1 MTVFFSLLFCVCM
14 FALLMIP
21 GWILGKCGRFME
33 SAKKTLANLL
43 TDVAMPALVLCKLL
57 EVRRNLIS
65 IPALL
70 LCLLFPAVLIPL
82 LCLITRLI
90 WKKGT
95 AGSAEARFCS
105 IFPNCGFLGI
115 PIATALYPDAPEV
128 AVYVSVFNVL
138 STVLLLTLGTTILSP
153 DQNKRSPKNL
163 FISPVTVCALLGF
176 LILALDLGS
185 YCGVLTTYTSYFAAM
200 TVPLSMLV
208 LGYELCKLP
217 LRKMIS
223 TLTLYGVSALK
234 LIVSPIITLLIL
246 LLIRCTGFMDISE
259 HLAMALMLASGVS
272 TAASAP
278 AMASAYGR
286 DSSKAAIFTL
296 GTTLIGIVILPFLG
310 MLYQWI
316 FF

>member
-1 MTVFFSLLFCVCM
+1 
-14 FALLMIP
+14 
-21 GWILGKCGRFME
+21 ME

-57 EVRRNLIS
+57 EVRRDSIS
-65 IPALL
+65 VPALL
-70 LCLLFPAVLIPL
+70 LCLLFPAVLIPV

-105 IFPNCGFLGI
+105 IFSNCGFLGI

-138 STVLLLTLGTTILSP
+138 NTVLLLTLGTAVLSP
-153 DQNKRSPKNL
+153 GNKKSPKHL
-163 FISPVTVCALLGF
+163 FISPVTICALLGF
-176 LILALDLGS
+176 LIMAFDLGS
-185 YCGVLTTYTSYFAAM
+185 YCGMLITYTSYFASM

-208 LGYELCKLP
+208 LGNEFCKLS

-223 TLTLYGVSALK
+223 TLTLYSVSVLK
-234 LIVSPIITLLIL
+234 LVVSPIITLCIL

-278 AMASAYGR
+278 AMASAYGC
-286 DSSKAAIFTL
+286 DSSRAATFTV
-296 GTTLIGIVILPFLG
+296 GTTLIGIVILPIFG
-310 MLYQWI
+310 MLFQWI
-316 FF
+316 L